1 MEMVIGKNIT
11 LGVCI
16 IIGFILMGNINSGVD
31 GAEKEIPATKFG
43 QNVGGPTMTFLYW

>member
-1 MEMVIGKNIT
+1 MAMVIGKNIT

-16 IIGFILMGNINSGVD
+16 IVGLILVGNINFGVD
-31 GAEKEIPATKFG
+31 AAEKEIPATKFG